1 MDITILKNPEKFL
14 FDNRLR
20 WELFAK
26 KSRGAIIVI
35 GLCGIVILVIAWIY
49 AKEGE
54 NFLGPVS
61 SIGLSFILLCLIYIF
76 QLYQNKQ
83 KFLRETSVYVSKL
96 KKLGSETVI
105 KINEDHV
112 SYRDSE
118 RFLEYKWS
126 FFSEY
131 RLYKDHLFLTT
142 NDFMLNAMII
152 GKDETNPTDFSLL
165 VEFAQKRLK
174 ERK

>member
-54 NFLGPVS
+54 NFWGPVS
-61 SIGLSFILLCLIYIF
+61 SIGLSFILLCLIYFF

-105 KINEDHV
+105 KINEIMSHTETV
-112 SYRDSE
+112 RD
-118 RFLEYKWS
+118 FWNINGV
-126 FFSEY
+126 FFRSTDCT
-131 RLYKDHLFLTT
+131 RTT
-142 NDFMLNAMII
+142 CF
-152 GKDETNPTDFSLL
+152 
-165 VEFAQKRLK
+165 
-174 ERK
+174 